1 VSVRVLQF
9 GTTGQVGTELVRQ
22 ASAHPELE
30 ITALSRAECDFEDP
44 EKAARL
50 VLQARPD
57 LVIIAAAYT
66 AVDNA
71 ERETELCWEVN
82 AETPTAIAGLAGTNG
97 PAIVHFSTDYVFD
110 GAKGSAYV
118 EDDAAAPLGA
128 YGRFKLHGEQMV
140 LRCCPRSLVLRT
152 SWVIS
157 AHGRNFVR
165 TMLRLAAEGKPLR
178 VVDDQYGRP
187 TSAAD
192 LADFVLSQ
200 AAALAGA
207 APGDPR
213 FGLFHF
219 ANAGETTWRRLAE
232 AVVAEAYG
240 PDAPP
245 VTPITTA
252 DYPTPARRPERAT
265 LDTGKLER
273 VFGVQPRP
281 WREALAEIVAELKAK
296 EQVSA

>member
-1 VSVRVLQF
+1 MTLKILQF
-9 GTTGQVGTELVRQ
+9 GTTGQLATELIRQ
-22 ASAHPELE
+22 APAWPVEL
-30 ITALSRAECDFEDP
+30 TALSRAEADFNDAENV
-44 EKAARL
+44 ARI
-50 VLQARPD
+50 VWARKPD
-57 LVIIAAAYT
+57 LVINAAAYT
-66 AVDNA
+66 AVDQA
-71 ERETELCWEVN
+71 ESDVDTAFEVN
-82 AETPTAIAGLAGTNG
+82 SQSPACIAGVCGTNG
-97 PAIVHFSTDYVFD
+97 PAMVHFSTDYVFD
-110 GAKGSAYV
+110 GEKGAPYL
-118 EDDAAAPLGA
+118 ETDPTEPLGV
-128 YGRFKLHGEQMV
+128 YGRSKLSAEQMV
-140 LRCCPRSLVLRT
+140 LASCPRALVLRT
-152 SWVIS
+152 SWVVS
-157 AHGRNFVR
+157 AHGKNFVK
-165 TMLRLAAEGKPLR
+165 TMLRLAAEGRPIR
-178 VVDDQYGRP
+178 VVDDQFGRP

-192 LADFVLSQ
+192 LAGFVLSQ
-200 AAALAGA
+200 AQALAA
-207 APGDPR
+207 APAGDPR

-265 LDTGKLER
+265 LDTGKLAR